1 VPPAPVHGRAQS
13 YGIYLLSPT
22 FRRSRSL
29 RASASRCPPDSRA
42 RHPASRYPAVSCRP
56 SHRFSI
62 ADRPCTAH
70 VARAL
75 PRVTAAIASLIAIC
89 AGLGY
94 VLVLIAGIDPLTA
107 YLAMSPGGAD
117 SVAIIAVGSN
127 VDMPFVMAMQTAR
140 FILVLSL
147 GPSLARF
154 LARRAYNKGR
164 SE

>member
-1 VPPAPVHGRAQS
+1 
-13 YGIYLLSPT
+13 
-22 FRRSRSL
+22 
-29 RASASRCPPDSRA
+29 
-42 RHPASRYPAVSCRP
+42 
-56 SHRFSI
+56 
-62 ADRPCTAH
+62 